1 MKKRDW
7 KRILLVV
14 FSVVAIVV
22 ACTPNSVS
30 VYREGELVGK
40 CSYLTLVEGVKGAVS
55 LPAAVLVS
63 CVNLTLASLCVALK
77 KKKLLGAIKIT
88 SMLGAGLAVLP
99 ILIHEAN
106 VMLLPNVVVP
116 IALMAVFF
124 DVFAMTNRKEAKE
137 GQPTGKTL

>member
-1 MKKRDW
+1 MR
-7 KRILLVV
+7 
-14 FSVVAIVV
+14 
-22 ACTPNSVS
+22 
-30 VYREGELVGK
+30 
-40 CSYLTLVEGVKGAVS
+40 CSAAGWLADTEEECISLAEATAKPTHDHPEGVKGAVS

-124 DVFAMTNRKEAKE
+124 DVYAMTNRKEAKE